1 MVIFNQSSSS
11 IKYSLYTIGVFIYSY
26 IFCFKY
32 ICPILINDEYH
43 VNILEI
49 WNIYF
54 NYKTTIIFNI

>member
-1 MVIFNQSSSS
+1 MNNDMIIFNQSSSS

-26 IFCFKY
+26 IFCFNY

-49 WNIYF
+49 
-54 NYKTTIIFNI
+54 